1 MNPATPNC
9 PNLLDPLISRAL
21 CLFTNVGSAP
31 DVDDI
36 AGQLLADE
44 LLASSSYEVGTWGQP
59 IYRAAAE
66 AASRLRRVAVGG
78 DEVPLIL
85 GS

>member
-1 MNPATPNC
+1 MNPPTGDRPG
-9 PNLLDPLISRAL
+9 LLDPLISRAL
-21 CLFTNVGSAP
+21 CLFSSAADP
-31 DVDDI
+31 SDVAEV

-59 IYRAAAE
+59 IFKAAAE
-66 AASRLRRVAVGG
+66 AAVRLRRVAVGG

>member
-1 MNPATPNC
+1 MKPATTDRPG
-9 PNLLDPLISRAL
+9 LLDPLISRAL
-21 CLFTNVGSAP
+21 CLFSGAGAAS
-31 DVDDI
+31 DVDEV

-59 IYRAAAE
+59 IFKAAAE
-66 AASRLRRVAVGG
+66 AAVRLRRVAVGG
-78 DEVPLIL
+78 DEVPLVL